1 MNKYTY
7 DSIKNEVED
16 RLIACYRDVAML
28 YDMAAR
34 NNKAPEFENEF
45 ESIIE
50 LQDIMMDVMDYIA
63 NEKRPL

>member
-34 NNKAPEFENEF
+34 NNKAPEFENEV
-45 ESIIE
+45 ESISE
-50 LQDIMMDVMDYIA
+50 LHEIMIDVMNYIV

>member
-1 MNKYTY
+1 MNKYNY

-34 NNKAPEFENEF
+34 NNKESEFENEF

-50 LQDIMMDVMDYIA
+50 LQDIMIDIMEYIA
-63 NEKRPL
+63 KEKRPL

>member
-34 NNKAPEFENEF
+34 NNKAPEFENEV
-45 ESIIE
+45 ESIAE
-50 LQDIMMDVMDYIA
+50 LHEIMIDVMNYIV

>member
-16 RLIACYRDVAML
+16 RLIACYRDVALL
-28 YDMAAR
+28 YDMVAR
-34 NNKAPEFENEF
+34 NNKAPEFENEV
-45 ESIIE
+45 ESISNLHE
-50 LQDIMMDVMDYIA
+50 IMIDVMNYIA

>member
-45 ESIIE
+45 ESMIE
-50 LQDIMMDVMDYIA
+50 LQDIMMDVMNYIA
-63 NEKRPL
+63 NEKRPF

>member
-28 YDMAAR
+28 YDMAVR
-34 NNKAPEFENEF
+34 NNKAHEFENEF

-50 LQDIMMDVMDYIA
+50 LQDLMIDIMAFIA
-63 NEKRPL
+63 KEKRPL

>member
-50 LQDIMMDVMDYIA
+50 LQDIMIDAMDYIA
-63 NEKRPL
+63 KEKRPL

>member
-7 DSIKNEVED
+7 GSIKNDVED

-34 NNKAPEFENEF
+34 NNKAPEFENEV
-45 ESIIE
+45 ESISE
-50 LQDIMMDVMDYIA
+50 LHEIMIDIMDYIA
-63 NEKRPL
+63 KEKRPL

>member
-1 MNKYTY
+1 MTKYTY
-7 DSIKNEVED
+7 DSIKNEIEY

-34 NNKAPEFENEF
+34 NNKEPEFKNEF

-50 LQDIMMDVMDYIA
+50 LQDIMLDIMDYIA
-63 NEKRPL
+63 KEKRPL

>member
-1 MNKYTY
+1 MNKNTY

-50 LQDIMMDVMDYIA
+50 LQDIMIDVMDYIA
-63 NEKRPL
+63 KEKRPL

>member
-34 NNKAPEFENEF
+34 NNKEPEFENEF
-45 ESIIE
+45 ESIFE
-50 LQDIMMDVMDYIA
+50 LQDIMLDIMDYIA
-63 NEKRPL
+63 KEKRPL

>member
-16 RLIACYRDVAML
+16 KLIACYRDVSML
-28 YDMAAR
+28 YDVAAR
-34 NNKAPEFENEF
+34 NKSPEFEDEF
-45 ESIIE
+45 RSIIE

-63 NEKRPL
+63 KEKRPL

>member
-16 RLIACYRDVAML
+16 RLIACYRDVTML
-28 YDMAAR
+28 YDMAAI

-50 LQDIMMDVMDYIA
+50 LQDIMIDIMDYIA
-63 NEKRPL
+63 KEKRPL

>member
-7 DSIKNEVED
+7 DSIKHEVED

-28 YDMAAR
+28 YDMVIR
-34 NNKAPEFENEF
+34 NNKAPDFKNEVGSIFELHE
-45 ESIIE
+45 
-50 LQDIMMDVMDYIA
+50 IMIDVMDYIA

>member
-50 LQDIMMDVMDYIA
+50 LQDIMIDIMDFIA
-63 NEKRPL
+63 KEKRPL

>member
-16 RLIACYRDVAML
+16 ILISCYRDVAML
-28 YDMAAR
+28 YDMATR
-34 NNKAPEFENEF
+34 NNKAPEFENEV
-45 ESIIE
+45 ESISE
-50 LQDIMMDVMDYIA
+50 LHEIMMDVMDYIA

>member
-28 YDMAAR
+28 YDMVIR
-34 NNKAPEFENEF
+34 NNKAHDFENEV
-45 ESIIE
+45 ESIAE
-50 LQDIMMDVMDYIA
+50 LHEIMIDVMDYIV

>member
-1 MNKYTY
+1 MNNYTY

-16 RLIACYRDVAML
+16 RLIACYRDIAML
-28 YDMAAR
+28 YDIVAR

-45 ESIIE
+45 ESISKLHE
-50 LQDIMMDVMDYIA
+50 IMLDVMDYIA

>member
-34 NNKAPEFENEF
+34 NNKEPEFENEF

-50 LQDIMMDVMDYIA
+50 LQDIMLDIMDYIA
-63 NEKRPL
+63 KEKRPL

>member
-50 LQDIMMDVMDYIA
+50 LHDIMMDVMDYIA
-63 NEKRPL
+63 KEKRPL

>member
-7 DSIKNEVED
+7 DSIKNDVED

-34 NNKAPEFENEF
+34 NKKAPEFANEV
-45 ESIIE
+45 ESISK
-50 LQDIMMDVMDYIA
+50 LRKIMIDVMDYIA